1 LAITVSEEDGEE
13 DASAIT
19 TVSPDFQAE
28 NFLFGPNMSTHPHLV
43 NAGTDVMAVD
53 CEVTRWSVWSA
64 CSVSCGRG
72 IKTKTRTIRVIVF

>member
-19 TVSPDFQAE
+19 TVSPAFQAE
-28 NFLFGPNMSTHPHLV
+28 NFLFGPNMSTQPHLV
-43 NAGTDVMAVD
+43 NPGTDVMAVD
-53 CEVTRWSVWSA
+53 CEVTRWSAWSA

-72 IKTKTRTIRVIVF
+72 FKTKTRAIRVIFF